1 MAPQPDDVTLT
12 PSQYARVRKE
22 AERAL
27 RQAGALGT
35 LPTPIDEIMAVARV
49 VEVKEDVLNNPGFLG
64 KMRAKAAAAGQV
76 VKRAASKVLGLFH
89 ATDGLIFISQTLML
103 VKKRFVGFH
112 EAGHG
117 FLPWQRPMYA
127 IVEDCEKAL
136 DGDTAELFD
145 REANVFA
152 SEVLFQLD
160 TFRDMA
166 EGDKFE
172 IWTPVKLAKQF
183 HASNY
188 AAVRQYVSKS
198 HQVCAVLVLN
208 MPEIVEGAGFRATL
222 RRAVQSPRFTEVFG
236 SYVWNELYTPDDEI
250 GALVPLGRRRSSGK
264 RQIALV
270 DRNGDTHD
278 CIAESFSTGH
288 QIFILI
294 HSVKTLTA
302 TRILLAARA

>member
-1 MAPQPDDVTLT
+1 MAPRPDDVSLTL
-12 PSQYARVRKE
+12 SQYARVRKE

-27 RQAGALGT
+27 RQAETLGI
-35 LPTPIDEIMAVARV
+35 LPTPIDQIMAVARV
-49 VEVKEDVLNNPGFLG
+49 IEVKEDVLNPSFLG
-64 KMRAKAAAAGQV
+64 KIRAKAAAAGQV
-76 VKRAASKVLGLFH
+76 VKRAVTKVLGLFH
-89 ATDGLIFISQTLML
+89 ASDGLVFINQSLMV
-103 VKKRFVGFH
+103 VKKRFIGLH

-166 EGDKFE
+166 DAERFE

-198 HQVCAVLVLN
+198 HRACAVLVLN
-208 MPEIVEGAGFRATL
+208 MPEIVAGDGFHATL
-222 RRAVQSPRFTEVFG
+222 RRAVQSPRFSEVFG
-236 SYVWNELYTPDDEI
+236 RYPWRSTTRPMTRSVLWCQ
-250 GALVPLGRRRSSGK
+250 LGNADRRGSVRS
-264 RQIALV
+264 
-270 DRNGDTHD
+270 
-278 CIAESFSTGH
+278 F
-288 QIFILI
+288 
-294 HSVKTLTA
+294 
-302 TRILLAARA
+302 